1 MLCNGGNTSITVTA
15 AGGTPA
21 YSYSLN
27 GGAAQAS
34 NVFTN
39 VTAGTYTITTTDING
54 CSVTAVV
61 TVTEPTLLTAT
72 ASAAPVLCNGG
83 NTTITVTAAG
93 GTPAYSYSLNG
104 GAAQASNVFTNVTA
118 GTYTITTT
126 DINGCSVTAVVTVTE
141 PTLTDSNSLCC
152 SCALQRR

>member
-1 MLCNGGNTSITVTA
+1 
-15 AGGTPA
+15 
-21 YSYSLN
+21 
-27 GGAAQAS
+27 
-34 NVFTN
+34 VFTN
-39 VTAGTYTITTTDING
+39 ISAGTYTITTTDING

-72 ASAAPVLCNGG
+72 ASAPAVLCNGG
-83 NTTITVTAAG
+83 NTSITVTANG

-104 GAAQASNVFTNVTA
+104 AAAQASNVYTNVTA

-141 PTLTDSNSLCC
+141 
-152 SCALQRR
+152 